1 MLQKYFS
8 SYYYEDIKQLISHI
22 ELDSK
27 YILNIKSDK
36 NLGGEGNYEYI
47 NVVNLIGRL
56 NDIQTSLQKIHANC
70 LPTTKIVISY
80 YNYLWEPFLKFAE
93 VLGLKKKQI
102 DQNWLSLHDIK
113 NLLFLSDFSV
123 ITTGKRLLIPIEIP
137 LISYFINRYI
147 APLPLVNNLCLTN
160 YVIAKR
166 ASQTAPIDFTVSIII
181 PARNEEGNINI
192 IINRIPKIGKS
203 QEIIFIEGHSKDNT
217 WNKINESVLA
227 YREKNIKAYKQEG
240 IGKADAVRMG
250 IKYAKGDIIIILDA
264 DLSVPPED
272 IPKFYEALSK
282 GKGEFINGSR
292 LVYPLERQSMR
303 FLNII
308 GNKMFSLLFSWIL
321 NQRFTDTLCG
331 TKAFFRSDYIKIQ
344 KLKKYF
350 GDFDPFGDFELIFG
364 AVRLNLKVVEIPIRY
379 RARMY
384 GASNISRF
392 THGWLLLKMCFYA
405 LKQFKLS

>member
-1 MLQKYFS
+1 MLQKYFN
-8 SYYYEDIKQLISHI
+8 SYYYKDIKQLISHI

-36 NLGGEGNYEYI
+36 ELGKKGNYEYI

-56 NDIQTSLQKIHANC
+56 NDIQTSFQKIHANC

-80 YNYLWEPFLKFAE
+80 YNYLWEPLLKLAE

-102 DQNWLSLHDIK
+102 DQNWLTLHDIK

-147 APLPLVNNLCLTN
+147 APLPLINNLCLTN
-160 YVIAKR
+160 YVIAKQ
-166 ASQTAPIDFTVSIII
+166 ASQTAPTDFSVSIII

-192 IINRIPKIGKS
+192 IIKRIPKIGKS

-227 YREKNIKAYKQEG
+227 YRGKNIKAYKQEG

-250 IKYAKGDIIIILDA
+250 IREAKGDIIIILDA

-282 GKGEFINGSR
+282 GNGEFINGSR
-292 LVYPLERQSMR
+292 LVYPMERQSMR

-308 GNKMFSLLFSWIL
+308 GNKMFSILFSWIL